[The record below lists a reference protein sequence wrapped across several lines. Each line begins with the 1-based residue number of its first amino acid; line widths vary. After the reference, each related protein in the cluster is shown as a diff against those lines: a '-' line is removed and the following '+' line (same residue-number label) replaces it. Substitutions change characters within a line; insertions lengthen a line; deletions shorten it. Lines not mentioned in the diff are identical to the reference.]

1 MIPAKVLRP
10 YQIEAISRTIQWI
23 RKNSEPCLLD
33 LSVGSGKTFIIA
45 ELCRII
51 LDMAKGKKIL
61 VIAPNKELIEQNFIE
76 YVALGGEASYYSAS
90 IGKSLRNSVIF
101 ASERTFDKVAEQYG
115 DRFSTVIIDEADCTT
130 PTIKKIISD
139 MRKGSPNL
147 RIIGLSGTCFVIGKG
162 FIYEIDEND
171 KKEENAID
179 PYYKKLLYRV
189 TTTSLI
195 SQGYLTPLEIPDT
208 TIAYDDSNL
217 KMRGGSFTKESLDQ
231 AFVGQG
237 RKTADIVADIVNRG
251 NAINAEGILIFAS
264 TIDHG
269 HEVMESLPSYNSAFL
284 TGQTPKLERERIIN
298 EYKAKRIKYLVSIII
313 TTRGFNA
320 PHTNAV
326 AVLRPTESA
335 RLLIQMIGRCIR
347 LYDGKDKAHYWDYAG
362 NYKRFAEKSGNIF
375 EPDIQ
380 AFGEKASVKHQ
391 IICPDCSNVND
402 VVLRPNPDGYGVDD
416 FGYFTD
422 LTNERVEYEGQHFP
436 AHFARRCSHVE
447 FLGKNQMVRCDHYW
461 SYKECPNCNE
471 KNDIVARRCTSCK
484 TELINPNEKL
494 IAEFKAFKKDLSQ
507 VQTDAINFIRKKT
520 VRTKSGND
528 GIQISFGTPE
538 RIVQVIMSNKV
549 MPKFYDLFLNSDFDP
564 KTITYKKSSS
574 GYMHIYDFNRETDV
588 SKFEREMTNAA

>member
-1 MIPAKVLRP
+1 MIKTLRP
-10 YQIEAISRTIQWI
+10 YQEEAVSRTIQWI
-23 RKNSEPCLLD
+23 KRNSEPCLLD
-33 LSVGSGKTFIIA
+33 LSVGAGKTVIIA
-45 ELCRII
+45 KLAEII
-51 LDMAKGKKIL
+51 LSMAPQKKIL

-90 IGKSLRNSVIF
+90 IGKSLRNPVIF
-101 ASERTFDKVAEQYG
+101 ASERTFDKVAEEYG
-115 DRFSTVIIDEADCTT
+115 ERFSTVIIDEADCTT

-139 MRKGSPNL
+139 MRKGNPNL
-147 RIIGLSGTCFVIGKG
+147 RVIGLSGTCFVIGRG
-162 FIYEIDEND
+162 YIFEIDDND
-171 KKEENAID
+171 QKEENAID

-189 TTTSLI
+189 STMSLI
-195 SQGYLTPLEIPDT
+195 QQGYLTPLEIPNT

-217 KMRGGSFTKESLDQ
+217 KMRGGSFAKESLDQ

-264 TIDHG
+264 TVDHG
-269 HEVMESLPSYNSAFL
+269 HEIMASLPSYNSAFL
-284 TGQTPKLERERIIN
+284 TGQTPKAERERIID

-347 LYDGKDKAHYWDYAG
+347 LYEGKEKAYYWDYAG
-362 NYKRFAEKSGNIF
+362 NYNRFAEKSGNIF

-380 AFGEKASVKHQ
+380 AFGEKPSVRAE
-391 IICPDCSNVND
+391 ILCPECNNVNS
-402 VVLRPNPDGYGVDD
+402 VALRPNPDGYLSDK

-422 LTNERVEYEGQHFP
+422 LTGERIEYEGQHFP
-436 AHFARRCSHVE
+436 SHFARRCSHIE
-447 FLGKNQMVRCDHYW
+447 SKGHNHFERCGYFW
-461 SYKECPNCNE
+461 SSKECPECGE
-471 KNDIVARRCTSCK
+471 KNDLVARRCTNCK

-520 VRTKSGND
+520 IRTKSGND

-549 MPKFYDLFLNSDFDP
+549 MPKFYDLFLNSDFAP

-574 GYMHIYDFNRETDV
+574 GYMHIYDFNRETDIA
-588 SKFEREMTNAA
+588 KFEKEMAA